1 VSRLTDKTVVLG
13 VGGGIAAYKAAEI
26 TRLLVQRGAKV
37 RVMMTPNAREFIT
50 PLTLQTLSQNAVATD
65 TFSLTQESQIG
76 HIRLADAA
84 DLILIAPAT
93 ADLIAKA
100 AVGIADDIVTTVL
113 LATRAKVA
121 FAPAM
126 NVHMYAHPTV
136 QGNLATLRSRGVSI
150 IEPGEGDLA
159 CGYEGKGRLEDPA
172 IIVEEL
178 ERMVAPR
185 DLEGQRILVTA
196 GPTQEA
202 IDPVR
207 FVSNRS
213 SGKMGFAIARS
224 AVARGAEVRMVA
236 GPSSL
241 PTPRGVERFD
251 TVNAADMLGATSRNF
266 PWCTVLVMAAAIAD
280 FRPADPASNKL
291 KKNSRGLDLKMVS
304 IADELPR
311 LAAKRGSRVM
321 IGFAAETN
329 DLEANARDKLKRKGL
344 DLIVANDVTQHG
356 AGFGADTNIVT
367 LITPDGVA
375 HSHPKLGKDEVAD
388 LILDRLV
395 AIRTSKHRRLRA
407 VR

>member
-1 VSRLTDKTVVLG
+1 VLG

-26 TRLLVQRGAKV
+26 TRLLVQRGATV

-50 PLTLQTLSQNAVATD
+50 PLTLQTLSQNPVATD

-84 DLILIAPAT
+84 DLVLIAPAT

-126 NVHMYAHPTV
+126 NVHMYGHPTV
-136 QGNLATLRSRGVSI
+136 QGNLATLRSRGIAI

-159 CGYEGKGRLEDPA
+159 CGYHGKGRLEDPS

-178 ERMVAPR
+178 ERMLAPR

-213 SGKMGFAIARS
+213 SGKMGFAIARA
-224 AVARGAEVRMVA
+224 AVSRGAEVRMVA

-241 PTPRGVERFD
+241 PTPRGVERLE
-251 TVNAADMLGATSRNF
+251 TISAAEMLGATSRNF
-266 PWCTVLVMAAAIAD
+266 PWCTALVMAAAIAD
-280 FRPADPASNKL
+280 FRPANPAANKL

-321 IGFAAETN
+321 IGFAAETD
-329 DLEANARDKLKRKGL
+329 DLESHAREKLKRKGL
-344 DLIVANDVTQHG
+344 DIIVANDVTQEG
-356 AGFGADTNIVT
+356 AGFGVDTNIVT
-367 LITPDGVA
+367 FITPDGVA
-375 HSHPKLGKDEVAD
+375 QSHPKLSKDEVAD

-395 AIRTSKHRRLRA
+395 SICASKHRRLRA

>member
-1 VSRLTDKTVVLG
+1 MSRLTDKTVVLG
-13 VGGGIAAYKAAEI
+13 VGGGIAAYKAGEI

-178 ERMVAPR
+178 ERMLAPR

-213 SGKMGFAIARS
+213 SGKMGFAIARA

-251 TVNAADMLGATSRNF
+251 TINAADMLSATSRNF
-266 PWCTVLVMAAAIAD
+266 PWCTALVMAAAIAD
-280 FRPADPASNKL
+280 FRPANPASNKL
-291 KKNSRGLDLKMVS
+291 KKNSRGLDLKMMS

-329 DLEANARDKLKRKGL
+329 ELEANARDKLKRKGL
-344 DLIVANDVTQHG
+344 DLIVANDVTQQG
-356 AGFGADTNIVT
+356 AGFGGDTNIVT

-375 HSHPKLGKDEVAD
+375 HSHPKLSKDEVAD

>member
-13 VGGGIAAYKAAEI
+13 VGGGIAAYKAGEI

-65 TFSLTQESQIG
+65 TFTLTQESQIG

-178 ERMVAPR
+178 ERMLAPR

-213 SGKMGFAIARS
+213 SGKMGFAIARA

-251 TVNAADMLGATSRNF
+251 TINAADMLSATSRNF
-266 PWCTVLVMAAAIAD
+266 PWCTALVMAAAIAD
-280 FRPADPASNKL
+280 FRPANPASNKL
-291 KKNSRGLDLKMVS
+291 KKNSRGLDLKMMS

-329 DLEANARDKLKRKGL
+329 ELEANARDKLKRKGL
-344 DLIVANDVTQHG
+344 DLIVANDVTQQG
-356 AGFGADTNIVT
+356 AGFGGDTNIVT

-375 HSHPKLGKDEVAD
+375 HSHPKLSKDEVAD

>member
-26 TRLLVQRGAKV
+26 TRLLVQRGATV
-37 RVMMTPNAREFIT
+37 RVMMTANAREFIT
-50 PLTLQTLSQNAVATD
+50 PLTLQTLSQNPVATD

-126 NVHMYAHPTV
+126 NVHMYGHPTV
-136 QGNLATLRSRGVSI
+136 QGNLATLRSRGIAI

-159 CGYEGKGRLEDPA
+159 CGYQGKGRLEDPSV
-172 IIVEEL
+172 IVEEL
-178 ERMVAPR
+178 ERILAPR

-213 SGKMGFAIARS
+213 SGKMGFAIAR
-224 AVARGAEVRMVA
+224 AAAARGAAVRMVA

-241 PTPRGVERFD
+241 PTPHGVERFE
-251 TVNAADMLGATSRNF
+251 TVSAADMLSATSRNF
-266 PWCTVLVMAAAIAD
+266 PWCTALVMAAAIAD
-280 FRPADPASNKL
+280 FRPANPAANKL

-321 IGFAAETN
+321 IGFAAETD
-329 DLEANARDKLKRKGL
+329 DLESHAREKLKRKGL
-344 DLIVANDVTQHG
+344 DLIVANDVTQDG
-356 AGFGADTNIVT
+356 AGFGVDTNIVT
-367 LITPDGVA
+367 FITPGGVA
-375 HSHPKLGKDEVAD
+375 HSHPKLSKDEVAD

-395 AIRTSKHRRLRA
+395 SICASKHRRLRA

>member
-1 VSRLTDKTVVLG
+1 MSRLTDKTVVLG

-178 ERMVAPR
+178 ERMLAPR

-213 SGKMGFAIARS
+213 SGKMGFAIARA

-251 TVNAADMLGATSRNF
+251 TINAADMLSATSRNF
-266 PWCTVLVMAAAIAD
+266 PWCTALVMAAAIAD
-280 FRPADPASNKL
+280 FRPANPASNKL
-291 KKNSRGLDLKMVS
+291 KKNSRGLDLKMMS

-329 DLEANARDKLKRKGL
+329 ELEANARDKLKRKGL
-344 DLIVANDVTQHG
+344 DLIVANDVTQQG
-356 AGFGADTNIVT
+356 AGFGGDTNIVT

-375 HSHPKLGKDEVAD
+375 NSHPKLSKDEVAD